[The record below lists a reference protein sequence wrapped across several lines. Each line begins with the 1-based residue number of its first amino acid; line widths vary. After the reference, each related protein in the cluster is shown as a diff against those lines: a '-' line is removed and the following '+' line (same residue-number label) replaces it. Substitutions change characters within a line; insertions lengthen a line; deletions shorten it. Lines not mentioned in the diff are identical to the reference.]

1 MISGKKANAAN
12 NTFGGAKAA
21 LNESTNGGKG
31 KEGVVTTLLHNFRVW
46 RGWC

>member
-12 NTFGGAKAA
+12 NTFDGAKAA

-31 KEGVVTTLLHNFRVW
+31 K
-46 RGWC
+46 